1 MINGKGDRAGYPY
14 NYYDQMLQIFM
25 NSVIIIGRTL
35 IGGFLI
41 MKRLAVIIL
50 ILFFICTGRV
60 WADDDEATYKGLSNF
75 TRVLDLIQRDYVEN
89 VDAQKL
95 TTSAIEGMMK
105 TLDPYSAYLSP
116 ERYRELE
123 IGTSGE
129 FGGVGM
135 EVTIENGV
143 LTVITP
149 IEDTPAA
156 KAGIKPGDEII
167 AIDGKATRGMIS
179 DEAVKML
186 RGPKGS
192 PVKVTVKSKDSETPR
207 EITLIRD
214 FIHVKSVESKL
225 LDNGIGYVKLSQFQ
239 EKASNELKQAIEK
252 LESMNK
258 GILKGVILDLRNNPG
273 GLLSQAVDVADQFV
287 DEGLIVSVRG
297 RFEDQST
304 EYYAT
309 RKENSHN
316 YPLVVL
322 VNKGSA
328 SASEVVAEALQDDK
342 RAVILGTKTF
352 GKGSVQTIIRL
363 EDGSGLKLTTAKFY
377 APSGR
382 SISQIGVT
390 PDVVVENGKT
400 GDTQLERA
408 VELIRTSQ
416 VNKLVPKG

>member
-1 MINGKGDRAGYPY
+1 
-14 NYYDQMLQIFM
+14 
-25 NSVIIIGRTL
+25 
-35 IGGFLI
+35 
-41 MKRLAVIIL
+41 MKRWATIIL
-50 ILFFICTGRV
+50 ILFFISTGRI

-75 TRVLDLIQRDYVEN
+75 TRVLDLIERNYVDN

-135 EVTIENGV
+135 EVTVENNV

-149 IEDTPAA
+149 IEGTPAA
-156 KAGIKPGDEII
+156 KAGIKPGDQII
-167 AIDGKATRGMIS
+167 AIDGKPTQGMIA
-179 DEAVKML
+179 DEAVKIL

-192 PVKVTVKSKDSETPR
+192 PVKITVKSKDNEASR
-207 EITLIRD
+207 DVTLIREI
-214 FIHVKSVESKL
+214 IHVKSVEPKL

-239 EKASNELKQAIEK
+239 EKTSDELTKAIEK
-252 LESMNK
+252 LESKNK
-258 GILKGVILDLRNNPG
+258 GLLKGLILDLRNNPG
-273 GLLSQAVDVADQFV
+273 GLLTEAVEVADQFV
-287 DEGLIVSVRG
+287 NEGLIVSVRG
-297 RFEDQST
+297 RAEDQST

-309 RKENSHN
+309 KKANFHN
-316 YPLVVL
+316 YPLIVL

-363 EDGSGLKLTTAKFY
+363 DDGSGLKLTTAKFY

-382 SISQIGVT
+382 SISQVGVT
-390 PDVVVENGKT
+390 PDVVVENSKT
-400 GDTQLERA
+400 GDAQLERA

-416 VNKLVPKG
+416 VNKFVPRG

>member
-1 MINGKGDRAGYPY
+1 
-14 NYYDQMLQIFM
+14 
-25 NSVIIIGRTL
+25 
-35 IGGFLI
+35 
-41 MKRLAVIIL
+41 
-50 ILFFICTGRV
+50 
-60 WADDDEATYKGLSNF
+60 
-75 TRVLDLIQRDYVEN
+75 
-89 VDAQKL
+89 
-95 TTSAIEGMMK
+95 MK

-135 EVTIENGV
+135 EVTVENGV

-167 AIDGKATRGMIS
+167 AIDGKPTQGMIA
-179 DEAVKML
+179 DEAVKIL

-192 PVKVTVKSKDSETPR
+192 PVKVTLKSKDSEAPR
-207 EITLIRD
+207 EITMIRD
-214 FIHVKSVESKL
+214 VIHVKSVESKL

-239 EKASNELKQAIEK
+239 DKTSDELKKAIENLDSK
-252 LESMNK
+252 NK
-258 GILKGVILDLRNNPG
+258 GGIKGLILDLRNNPG
-273 GLLSQAVDVADQFV
+273 GLLSQAVEVADQFV
-287 DEGLIVSVRG
+287 DQGLIVSVRG
-297 RFEDQST
+297 RAEDQST

-309 RKENSHN
+309 KKESSRN

-400 GDTQLERA
+400 GDSQLERA
-408 VELIRTSQ
+408 VELVRTPQ
-416 VNKLVPKG
+416 FNKTVPRG

>member
-1 MINGKGDRAGYPY
+1 
-14 NYYDQMLQIFM
+14 
-25 NSVIIIGRTL
+25 
-35 IGGFLI
+35 
-41 MKRLAVIIL
+41 MKRWATIIL
-50 ILFFICTGRV
+50 ILFFISTGRI

-75 TRVLDLIQRDYVEN
+75 TRVLDLIERNYVDN

-135 EVTIENGV
+135 EVTVENNV

-149 IEDTPAA
+149 IEGTPAA
-156 KAGIKPGDEII
+156 KAGIKPGDQII
-167 AIDGKATRGMIS
+167 AIDGKPTQGMIA
-179 DEAVKML
+179 DEAVKIL

-192 PVKVTVKSKDSETPR
+192 PVKITVKSKDNEASR
-207 EITLIRD
+207 DVTLIREI
-214 FIHVKSVESKL
+214 IHVKSVESKL
-225 LDNGIGYVKLSQFQ
+225 LDNSIGYVKLSQFQ
-239 EKASNELKQAIEK
+239 EKTSDELTKAIEK
-252 LESMNK
+252 LESKNK
-258 GILKGVILDLRNNPG
+258 GLLKGLILDLRNNPG
-273 GLLSQAVDVADQFV
+273 GLLTEAVEVADQFV
-287 DEGLIVSVRG
+287 NEGLIVSVRG
-297 RFEDQST
+297 RAEDQST

-309 RKENSHN
+309 KKANFHN
-316 YPLVVL
+316 YPLIVL

-363 EDGSGLKLTTAKFY
+363 DDGSGLKLTTAKFY

-382 SISQIGVT
+382 SISQVGVT
-390 PDVVVENGKT
+390 PDVVVENSKT
-400 GDTQLERA
+400 GDAQLERA

-416 VNKLVPKG
+416 INKFVPRG